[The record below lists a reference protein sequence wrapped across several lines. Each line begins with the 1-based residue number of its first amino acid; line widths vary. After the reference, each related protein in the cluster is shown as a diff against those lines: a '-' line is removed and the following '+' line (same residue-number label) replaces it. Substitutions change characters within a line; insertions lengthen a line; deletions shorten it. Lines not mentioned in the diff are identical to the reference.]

1 MKGMMI
7 AFFAAA
13 LIAAAP
19 AVLARSMSSKAPHQH
34 HRVSGKHVRSIPGYA
49 TRHAMHAKGSKTSS
63 PEAFGSARPSEP
75 KDQALENSRQAG
87 GGGM

>member
-1 MKGMMI
+1 MKATMI
-7 AFFAAA
+7 AFSAAA

-34 HRVSGKHVRSIPGYA
+34 HQVSEKHVRSIPGHA
-49 TRHAMHAKGSKTSS
+49 TRHAMPAKGLKTSS
-63 PEAFGSARPSEP
+63 PEASGYARPSEP
-75 KDQALENSRQAG
+75 KDHALENSRQAG